1 MTNPAT
7 TYETRHR
14 RWIVWLAVAISL
26 VFLFVVRAFVI
37 TMLLAAIAAALATPL
52 YDRLRGSAP
61 LRRLRR
67 PNNAAAALTILLVL
81 VVILVPLI
89 GLLGIVADQAIG
101 VSQSAIPWIQ
111 EQAQRPDAFDAL
123 VDRVPLLE
131 AVRPYKTRVL
141 EKAGELA
148 SALGGFLGR
157 QLANLTRGA
166 VIFVFH
172 LFVLL
177 YAMFFLLRDGRA
189 LLARIRTLSP
199 LPAEDKQRLLDRFVS
214 VSRATIKGTLVIG
227 LIQGAL
233 GGLALWAVGIPSP
246 VFWGAMIVVL
256 SCIPGIGPALVWIP
270 AFVYLALTG
279 RGVTAAV
286 FAAWFILIVGLID
299 NFLRPRL
306 VGQDTELPDLLI
318 LLSTLGGIAALGA
331 AGLIIGPIVAAL
343 FVTIWDIFDA
353 AFRRGE
359 VGTTPS

>member
-1 MTNPAT
+1 VTNPAQI
-7 TYETRHR
+7 YETRHR
-14 RWIVWLAVAISL
+14 RWILGLAVAISL
-26 VFLFVVRAFVI
+26 VFLFVVRAFLI

-52 YDRLRGSAP
+52 YDRLRTAAP

-67 PNNAAAALTILLVL
+67 PDTPAAALTLVLVL

-111 EQAQRPDAFDAL
+111 EQAQRPDAFDHL
-123 VDRVPLLE
+123 VERVPLLD
-131 AVRPYKTRVL
+131 AVRPYKARVL
-141 EKAGELA
+141 EKTGELA
-148 SALGGFLGR
+148 SALGAFLAR
-157 QLANLTRGA
+157 QLANMTRGA
-166 VIFVFH
+166 VTFVFH

-189 LLARIRTLSP
+189 LLGRVRTVSP
-199 LPAEDKQRLLDRFVS
+199 LPDEDKQRLLDRFVS

-227 LIQGAL
+227 LVQGAL
-233 GGLALWAVGIPSP
+233 GGLALWAAGIPSP
-246 VFWGAMIVVL
+246 VFWAAMIVVL
-256 SCIPGIGPALVWIP
+256 SCIPGIGSALVWIP
-270 AFVYLALTG
+270 AFLYLVLTG
-279 RGVTAAV
+279 RGVTAAI
-286 FAAWFILIVGLID
+286 FAAWFILVVGLID

-318 LLSTLGGIAALGA
+318 LLSTLGGIAALGP

-353 AFRRGE
+353 AFRRDQG
-359 VGTTPS
+359 GTAA

>member
-1 MTNPAT
+1 VTNPAAP
-7 TYETRHR
+7 YETRHR
-14 RWIVWLAVAISL
+14 RWILGLAVAISL

-52 YDRLRGSAP
+52 YDRIRLSAP

-67 PNNAAAALTILLVL
+67 PQNAAAALTLVLVL

-111 EQAQRPDAFDAL
+111 EQAQRPDAFDDLAE
-123 VDRVPLLE
+123 RVPLLE
-131 AVRPYKTRVL
+131 AVRPYKARL
-141 EKAGELA
+141 IEKAGELA
-148 SALGGFLGR
+148 SALGAFLAR

-166 VIFVFH
+166 VTFVFH

-177 YAMFFLLRDGRA
+177 YAMFFLLRDGRS

-199 LPAEDKQRLLDRFVS
+199 LPAEDKERLLDRFVS
-214 VSRATIKGTLVIG
+214 VSRATLKGTLVIG
-227 LIQGAL
+227 LVQGTL
-233 GGLALWAVGIPSP
+233 GGLALWAAGIPSP

-256 SCIPGIGPALVWIP
+256 SCIPGVGPALVWIP
-270 AFVYLALTG
+270 AFVYLVLTG

-286 FAAWFILIVGLID
+286 FAAWFILVVGLID

-318 LLSTLGGIAALGA
+318 LLSTLGGIVALGP
-331 AGLIIGPIVAAL
+331 AGLVIGPIVAAL

-353 AFRRGE
+353 AFRRDQS
-359 VGTTPS
+359 GTAA